1 MLAYNFFGWE
11 VPHAEVVV
19 PALVGVVV
27 AALALISARLFSR
40 GTPGVQE
47 QPPEAKPEHDPFVQ
61 GSLSENRRAYRRGG
75 NPVEVFISRPSAR
88 DHNLRGRV
96 SDRSVGGLGL
106 EVPLEFAPGTVLK
119 VLPVNAPNITPWVD
133 VEVRSCRPV
142 KEGWEIGCQ
151 FVKTPS
157 WEVLL
162 LFG

>member
-1 MLAYNFFGWE
+1 MLAYDFFGWDI
-11 VPHAEVVV
+11 PQAEVVI
-19 PALVGVVV
+19 PVVV
-27 AALALISARLFSR
+27 GLVVGALALLGVRWFSR
-40 GTPGVQE
+40 GTPPKAE
-47 QPPEAKPEHDPFVQ
+47 QPPQPQPEHDPFVD

-106 EVPLEFAPGTVLK
+106 EVSLEFAPGTVLK

-142 KEGWEIGCQ
+142 KDGWEIGCQ
-151 FVKTPS
+151 FVKAPS